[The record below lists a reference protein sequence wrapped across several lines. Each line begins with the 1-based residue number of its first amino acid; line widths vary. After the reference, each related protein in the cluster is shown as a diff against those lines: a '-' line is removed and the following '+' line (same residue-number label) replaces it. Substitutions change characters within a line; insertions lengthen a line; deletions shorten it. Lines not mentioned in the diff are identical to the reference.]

1 MNDPQGKLKLNLGSG
16 KSKPTHEDYLNVDI
30 AEITWQ
36 GQTFT
41 PDLKMD
47 MCDLDFS
54 NDTFTEVK
62 AHDCL
67 DHIEYVE
74 CKALIHKIFKWLKP
88 NGILNIH
95 LPNLRYLA
103 GILAYRDMHH
113 ALVWLYGH
121 DGEEN
126 YYPSNKIRWSYSKES
141 MTALLKAAGFII
153 ADIGEDCGGFAF
165 HLVAVKR

>member
-1 MNDPQGKLKLNLGSG
+1 MNDPQGKVKLNLGSG
-16 KSKPTHEDYLNVDI
+16 KNYLPDYLNVDVADI
-30 AEITWQ
+30 VWQ
-36 GQTFT
+36 GQTHK
-41 PDLKMD
+41 PDLLAD
-47 MCDLDFS
+47 MCDLEFPE
-54 NDTFTEVK
+54 NTFTEVK

-95 LPNLRYLA
+95 LPNLRFLA
-103 GILAYRDMHH
+103 GILALQDMHH
-113 ALVWLYGH
+113 ALLWLYGH

-126 YYPSNKIRWSYSKES
+126 FYPSNKIRWSYSKES

-165 HLVAVKR
+165 HMIAVKR